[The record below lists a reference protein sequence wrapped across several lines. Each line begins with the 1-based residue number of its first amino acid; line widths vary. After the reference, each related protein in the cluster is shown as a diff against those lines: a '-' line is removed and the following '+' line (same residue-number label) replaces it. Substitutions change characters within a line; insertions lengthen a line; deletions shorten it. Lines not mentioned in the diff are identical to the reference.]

1 MLEKLVYGLTV
12 LTGLFSLIVLGIC
25 TNVINDNHNLQD
37 RLSNQQKVINAAQ
50 ANAQLYQNLVRALTE
65 FAVKANDQEI
75 RALLTTQGFN
85 VPVAENQS
93 PAAPA
98 PAGGAAT
105 TPNNSSK

>member
-12 LTGLFSLIVLGIC
+12 LTGLVSLIVLGIC
-25 TNVINDNHNLQD
+25 TNVIHDNHDLQD
-37 RLSNQQKVINAAQ
+37 RFSTQQKVINAAQ

-85 VPVAENQS
+85 VPVAEAQN
-93 PAAPA
+93 PA
-98 PAGGAAT
+98 PPAPTGGIAT
-105 TPNNSSK
+105 PTNSSK